1 MENQLK
7 NIAEFITAKKDKN
20 NRLHKLTLNIK
31 VLLRLQKFKKIK
43 AVSYTA
49 NADTETYFSGRRE
62 EPNKLQTD
70 LQFNKIKFSIR
81 LKMKF
86 WMLKKQTKL
95 QLCSLLTVRRFW
107 NPFQTR
113 KQEYPLWD
121 MKSGNSFRAAGER
134 NSWVK
139 NCKNLRN
146 SWDDISTS
154 TK

>member
-1 MENQLK
+1 MKNQLK
-7 NIAEFITAKKDKN
+7 NIAEFITVKKDKD

-70 LQFNKIKFSIR
+70 LQFNKIKLSIR
-81 LKMKF
+81 LKMKS

-95 QLCSLLTVRRFW
+95 QLCSLLTLRRFL

-113 KQEYPLWD
+113 KQGYPLWD
-121 MKSGNSFRAAGER
+121 MKSGNSFRAAVEK

-139 NCKNLRN
+139 NYKNLRN